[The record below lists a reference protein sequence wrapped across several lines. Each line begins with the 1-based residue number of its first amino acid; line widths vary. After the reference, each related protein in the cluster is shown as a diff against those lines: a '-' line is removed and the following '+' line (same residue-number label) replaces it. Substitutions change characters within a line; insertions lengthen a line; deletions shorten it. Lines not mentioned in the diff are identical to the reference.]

1 MMVTL
6 LLFGNK
12 VFSGNDEDSF
22 VFSIWAVI
30 QKNSAKTEK
39 KDDQEQ
45 RIWFESF
52 LNKFR
57 SKKQKKKNENAE
69 PHTLTKINQNIENFA

>member
-45 RIWFESF
+45 RI
-52 LNKFR
+52 
-57 SKKQKKKNENAE
+57 
-69 PHTLTKINQNIENFA
+69 